1 MRISDWSS
9 DVCSSDLFVYSWRR
23 ILAPETGAEYAS
35 LLYIIKGAEEVNG
48 GKAGPEALA
57 AEAIDDRT
65 LKVELTSPAPY
76 FLAQLA
82 HQTAFPVPKH
92 AVEEFG
98 RDWTKPENIVVNG
111 AYKLVSWTPK
121 VEATLVKND
130 KFYDADNVAIDKVI
144 YYAMEERTAMQQR
157 FRAGG
162 LDVDRETGKE
172 TGR

>member
-9 DVCSSDLFVYSWRR
+9 DVCSSDLSDGTPVTAEDFVYAWRR

-35 LLYIIKGAEEVNG
+35 LLYIIEGAEEVNG

-57 AEAIDDRT
+57 AAAIDDRT
-65 LKVELTSPAPY
+65 LKVELTSHAPY

-98 RDWTKPENIVVNG
+98 RDWYKPATIV
-111 AYKLVSWTPK
+111 ARS
-121 VEATLVKND
+121 
-130 KFYDADNVAIDKVI
+130 
-144 YYAMEERTAMQQR
+144 EERRVGQER
-157 FRAGG
+157 VSK
-162 LDVDRETGKE
+162 L
-172 TGR
+172 

>member
-9 DVCSSDLFVYSWRR
+9 DVCSSDLWRR
-23 ILAPETGAEYAS
+23 ILAPETGAEYAA

-82 HQTAFPVPKH
+82 HQTAFPLPKH
-92 AVEEFG
+92 AVAVYG
-98 RDWTKPENIVVNG
+98 RDWTKHEKTVVKG
-111 AYKLVSWTPK
+111 AYKVISWTPK
-121 VEATLVKND
+121 VEAKLVKTDKIND
-130 KFYDADNVAIDKVI
+130 TDK
-144 YYAMEERTAMQQR
+144 TTTDQR
-157 FRAGG
+157 IARAS
-162 LDVDRETGKE
+162 
-172 TGR
+172 